1 MSSSPSDFRDFIIWE
16 RESHDTIDFKKIYV
30 DMAADLKAGLMLSQI
45 IYWRLPRKNRSAED
59 SRLSIERDGRM
70 WLAKSDNEWWKEIR
84 LTDKEARSAR
94 MVLEQRGLVMFQ
106 NWKFAGRPCTHISIN
121 EDRFMELWEQMRNTP
136 IEEREA
142 GRVEPKIKREKAK
155 KPGSKPTSG
164 NWRKN
169 QPPAAPD
176 QEEGGESEAAQVA
189 EQVSE
194 DEPAGESGLYEK
206 GKVDITESVK
216 STLPKG
222 QSPHYPKGNMN
233 FTESG
238 ESYTE
243 NTAEIPSEI
252 PAKNLKSSS
261 SVPVDA
267 GTDWL
272 PDDDDFPADAEPQN
286 PNPTPEALHRPDP
299 VQPSSQAAET
309 PPPTDPENVPGAA
322 AGGAAPAW
330 AILALPVIP
339 RRELE
344 GRAPRDPSGI
354 PQLRALLHCSHKSR
368 LPQLQV
374 ELEAATRSGIP
385 RSLLTRLTDKELKAA
400 TSAAKTDAPKVD
412 GGFARAG
419 IHALHRLIGEPLTPN
434 LLKGE
439 KEPARDVRGAAYDV
453 KNEPSGKAAQVETLP
468 PPSPVSIEAGSR
480 WEHRRQQDKVVTVVG
495 IKSGKVE
502 FHNGEQVLAYQLT
515 KDYRRVD

>member
-1 MSSSPSDFRDFIIWE
+1 MRVGDKVSRDLAPTPTVEAIGELHLEGNIIPHTFYTRREFKSDRGVTQHLAILIYADDLYWYRPTLHRDERTGKVTHVTRKFREDMLQRSYDYYAELFGVTKQQATDAVKLNVDRGLTR
-16 RESHDTIDFKKIYV
+16 REFRTIRAADGKKI
-30 DMAADLKAGLMLSQI
+30 S
-45 IYWRLPRKNRSAED
+45 N
-59 SRLSIERDGRM
+59 
-70 WLAKSDNEWWKEIR
+70 
-84 LTDKEARSAR
+84 
-94 MVLEQRGLVMFQ
+94 VMFVE
-106 NWKFAGRPCTHISIN
+106 P
-121 EDRFMELWEQMRNTP
+121 
-136 IEEREA
+136 
-142 GRVEPKIKREKAK
+142 RVEAVKTLLKIDEPQSGGWYWVAEPPRPNLK
-155 KPGSKPTSG
+155 KQKGEGIPNKPDTYPEHSGYLSRTSG
-164 NWRKN
+164 RRIRNKPETN
-169 QPPAAPD
+169 TEIT
-176 QEEGGESEAAQVA
+176 QETS
-189 EQVSE
+189 S
-194 DEPAGESGLYEK
+194 K
-206 GKVDITESVK
+206 T
-216 STLPKG
+216 
-222 QSPHYPKGNMN
+222 
-233 FTESG
+233 
-238 ESYTE
+238 
-243 NTAEIPSEI
+243 
-252 PAKNLKSSS
+252 SSS

-286 PNPTPEALHRPDP
+286 PNPTPEAPHQPDQ

-322 AGGAAPAW
+322 GGAAAPAW

-339 RRELE
+339 RGELE
-344 GRAPRDPSGI
+344 ARAPRDPSGI

-385 RSLLTRLTDKELKAA
+385 RALLTRLTDQELKAA
-400 TSAAKTDAPKVD
+400 TSAAKTDAPKVE

-419 IHALHRLIGEPLTPN
+419 IHALHRLIGESLTPA

>member
-1 MSSSPSDFRDFIIWE
+1 MNITKPTTPVVEAIGRLNITGNVTPHVWYLRSEFRTDSNRPDRNMITAMADILYWYRPREVRDEEHGGIFVGYERKFAREMLQYDYERRGAIFGMSK
-16 RESHDTIDFKKIYV
+16 REMQEACTK
-30 DMAADLKAGLMLSQI
+30 LS
-45 IYWRLPRKNRSAED
+45 K
-59 SRLSIERDGRM
+59 
-70 WLAKSDNEWWKEIR
+70 
-84 LTDKEARSAR
+84 
-94 MVLEQRGLVMFQ
+94 RGLVRIEYVTERFKGKLLH
-106 NWKFAGRPCTHISIN
+106 NVVYIEPVPEAIASTLSGPNVEAVAKVKGAVRGRHT
-121 EDRFMELWEQMRNTP
+121 
-136 IEEREA
+136 
-142 GRVEPKIKREKAK
+142 
-155 KPGSKPTSG
+155 
-164 NWRKN
+164 RK
-169 QPPAAPD
+169 
-176 QEEGGESEAAQVA
+176 
-189 EQVSE
+189 
-194 DEPAGESGLYEK
+194 DEPAPDEAPYDPNSG
-206 GKVDITESVK
+206 VDDQMPSEDGTPEA
-216 STLPKG
+216 
-222 QSPHYPKGNMN
+222 SPSGTDEQGTSQN
-233 FTESG
+233 SG
-238 ESYTE
+238 ELE
-243 NTAEIPSEI
+243 NGTSQNFEIGTSQNFERQPPKFWDTYHETSHETSFLRDF
-252 PAKNLKSSS
+252 KKSSS

-267 GTDWL
+267 GADWL
-272 PDDDDFPADAEPQN
+272 PDDDDFPADAETLN
-286 PNPTPEALHRPDP
+286 PNPTTKAPHQPDQ
-299 VQPSSQAAET
+299 VQPSSQAAEA
-309 PPPTDPENVPGAA
+309 PLPTDPENVPGAA

-339 RRELE
+339 RAELDSRPE
-344 GRAPRDPSGI
+344 RDPASI

-385 RSLLTRLTDKELKAA
+385 RSLLIRLTDQELKAA
-400 TSAAKTDAPKVD
+400 TSAAKTDAPKVE

-419 IHALHRLIGEPLTPN
+419 IHALHRLIGEPLTPA